1 MKKKVRKLTIN
12 RETLCSLNPMLG
24 VQGGLGPTLSPAC
37 MNPTQFGTKCLTATN
52 QSYGDCGPSVNCSNG
67 CATGGTACTGLTC
80 ATC

>member
-12 RETLCSLNPMLG
+12 RETLCSLETMSG
-24 VQGGLGPTLSPAC
+24 VAGGGSFTPAC